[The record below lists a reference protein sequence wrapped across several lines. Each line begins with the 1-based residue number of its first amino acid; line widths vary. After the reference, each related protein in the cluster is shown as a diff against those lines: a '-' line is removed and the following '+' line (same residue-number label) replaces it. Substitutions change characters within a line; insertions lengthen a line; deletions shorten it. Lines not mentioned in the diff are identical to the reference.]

1 MKITEVSVTSRRS
14 VKISGDYLT
23 FENMLKANLEDGDDF
38 NECMRNMWDE
48 AHTQVDKQIEDALD
62 QM

>member
-14 VKISGDYLT
+14 VKIHNDFMT

-38 NECMRNMWDE
+38 NECMRNLWDE
-48 AHTQVDKQIEDALD
+48 AHSQVDKQIEDALE

>member
-14 VKISGDYLT
+14 VKIHNDFMT
-23 FENMLKANLEDGDDF
+23 FEAMLKANLEDEDDF
-38 NECMRNMWDE
+38 DVCINSLWIE
-48 AHTQVDKQIEDALD
+48 AHNQVDKQIEDALE